1 MHMIMKRC
9 KKSPLSIVHYYLP
22 LAIQLRLITIV
33 ELSSIEKITKKKSLQ
48 REVADVRQ
56 ILSKQ
61 QQKKNKTIVE
71 ENRVQFSREDE

>member
-1 MHMIMKRC
+1 MIMKRC

-33 ELSSIEKITKKKSLQ
+33 ELSSIEKITKKIVTKRS
-48 REVADVRQ
+48 RGCETNFVKAAA
-56 ILSKQ
+56 
-61 QQKKNKTIVE
+61 KKNKTIVE